1 MRYLVAALS
10 VVLGGTILLG
20 LLLYD
25 LGAEWP
31 AYFLILGAVNLAC
44 LPGIISIWR
53 NREV

>member
-25 LGAEWP
+25 FGAEWP
-31 AYFLILGAVNLAC
+31 AYFLVLGGVNLAW
-44 LPGIISIWR
+44 LPGIIWIWKDR
-53 NREV
+53 DV